1 MPTLASLLVSE
12 TKAQIYARGLE
23 VADALGLNTS
33 SWVAGDPTRSLY
45 HFLGDALSRLEE
57 MVAGFIGSG
66 FLDYAADDWL
76 TLLAEQAYNVE
87 RVEGTFATS
96 TVTLTNSGG
105 GVFIVAAGDVVVK
118 NTGTG
123 KTYTNTTGGTLSP
136 GVGEELELDV
146 TADEVGSDSSAAAD
160 AINALVTTMLG
171 VTVTASTA
179 ALGLDEEEDEALRD
193 RCRAKLGMLSSA
205 GPADAYNYVVKSSDL
220 TGVTDITRARTVGDS
235 TIGDVVVYVAGA
247 AGDVD
252 AASVTAAQLAVE
264 TWAAPICITPT
275 VTNATE
281 VLVPVTYSVWLYAS
295 VGEETPTITTAIAAA
310 LAGMFALRPI
320 GGDIISP
327 ATAGKLYQSLIVST
341 IKEVY
346 PDHAFRVTVS
356 APAGDTDLT
365 IGQVAVLDDITAT
378 VTLEVD
384 P

>member
-12 TKAQIYARGLE
+12 TRAEIYARGLE
-23 VADALGLNTS
+23 VAEGLGLAVE

-45 HFLGDALSRLEE
+45 HFIADAMSRLEE
-57 MVAGFIGSG
+57 MVAGFVGSG
-66 FLDYAADDWL
+66 FLDYAEGDWL
-76 TLLAEQAYNVE
+76 TLLAEQFYNVE

-96 TVTLTNSGG
+96 TITLTNGGG
-105 GVFIVAAGDVVVK
+105 GVFVVAVGDVVVK
-118 NTGTG
+118 KSDG